1 MGQMLDHPVVRTAD
15 VQAILR
21 IVGGAAELWYQ
32 PELQRQF
39 TLDSL
44 CQLFDAKVGYC
55 DTLELGVADE
65 AHPPAVAYGLED
77 DAKAAFEIAF
87 RSAEPR
93 DPLLEVVRAVD
104 GRVVSFS
111 RQDAVADADWYASDC
126 FRRLREPYGVDHT
139 LSVKVTASSIG
150 RKTVLTMCRAKGA
163 EPFSDREIHLCELCL
178 SEMAWPFTPALTF
191 QDPRLGSLAPRQRKV
206 MELLLIGDG
215 EKQVAMK
222 LGLSRHT
229 VHQYVKELYEALKV
243 SSRSELLAEWVGKV

>member
-55 DTLELGVADE
+55 DTLELGLADE
-65 AHPPAVAYGLED
+65 TRPPAVAYGLD
-77 DAKAAFEIAF
+77 DDGKTAFESAF
-87 RSAEPR
+87 RSGEPR
-93 DPLLEVVRAVD
+93 DPLLEVVRASD
-104 GRVVSFS
+104 GRVASLS
-111 RQDAVADADWYASDC
+111 PQDAVSDAEWYASVC
-126 FRRLREPYGVDHT
+126 YRRLREPYGVDHT

-150 RKTVLTMCRAKGA
+150 RQTVLTLCRAKGA
-163 EPFSDREIHLCELCL
+163 EPFSERETHLLELCL
-178 SEMAWPFTPALTF
+178 SEMAWPFTPALTY
-191 QDPRLGSLAPRQRKV
+191 QDPRLQSLAPRQRKV